1 MQGNKIGIRICMA
14 TLAFTCWSGFISLNH
29 SSIRGIN
36 FNLPDA
42 IGFTVLHELCKTG
55 KHLLITEVLL
65 RLSMNY
71 CIDVNAL
78 DNERKT
84 AFHLACEYGQVG
96 VVQLFIDCYSPG
108 GRICLE
114 VQDEEGR
121 TPLHLACIMRRYEVV
136 EIMLKNSTVKK
147 YLNLEIPDIDG
158 LTSKD
163 LATPEIK
170 NLFEM

>member
-78 DNERKT
+78 NNERKT
-84 AFHLACEYGQVG
+84 AFPGRNSESVWNA
-96 VVQLFIDCYSPG
+96 VVVHSSDDTNTSWY
-108 GRICLE
+108 
-114 VQDEEGR
+114 
-121 TPLHLACIMRRYEVV
+121 RR
-136 EIMLKNSTVKK
+136 
-147 YLNLEIPDIDG
+147 
-158 LTSKD
+158 KD
-163 LATPEIK
+163 RLIVPE
-170 NLFEM
+170 